1 MISQALDYK
10 GWHFEHGLRD
20 IDVVF
25 DTVGGETL
33 NRWWGVL
40 NHNGRL
46 VTIAA
51 NNEATSDER
60 ANERSLL

>member
-1 MISQALDYK
+1 M
-10 GWHFEHGLRD
+10 
-20 IDVVF
+20 V
-25 DTVGGETL
+25 
-33 NRWWGVL
+33 GVL

-60 ANERSLL
+60 GKRVFFIVEPHHEQWGAGTLA